1 MVAIF
6 FKEYVLKEEDEKP
19 EDENISNILLW
30 AIFANRKELA
40 EICWLRVE
48 NHLCKFHNI
57 FKWKTAQCADS
68 DNQYLPHFNYFYYC
82 IANIKA
88 LSTNYNVK
96 QFIGLFYN
104 CFCHIE
110 TQNSNVKTNV
120 FVKQILTYCS
130 DISKKGNFLWHC
142 FFFLVTGLV
151 CSAILKK
158 LSTKANNVKEQILSN
173 DLEEHSK

>member
-1 MVAIF
+1 M
-6 FKEYVLKEEDEKP
+6 
-19 EDENISNILLW
+19 W

-57 FKWKTAQCADS
+57 FKWKIAQYADS

-130 DISKKGNFLWHC
+130 DISKKGNFLWHH
-142 FFFLVTGLV
+142 FFFLSDRTCLLRYFEKAFHKSQQRQRTDLIERPRGT
-151 CSAILKK
+151 LK
-158 LSTKANNVKEQILSN
+158 VKIFKYN
-173 DLEEHSK
+173 